1 MGRGGQGLPPLRV
14 GLPRRAPSAAAAAVS
29 AAPRLANF
37 RRAPRPPSL
46 PARPHTPHSLATLPP
61 HCALHRPACH
71 TYPKL
76 QKKHRPT
83 KAMASALA
91 TTPLR
96 RAGAAAPSRGAAQVA
111 RVVPNKKALSYD
123 SGWKKVRGG
132 DWGGHVRVRAR
143 TEGAVGGRR
152 AGVERAERAR
162 ALRGARPPPPLL
174 SSRPLSNLSLSHPS
188 LSPPPLHSSEQ
199 GLRLLHQRLLPG
211 GQGDPGHQLPGG
223 ECDWVRARRLC
234 VPPPKSNSHT
244 WKKKNSPPLLPL
256 SIPSHLFFLFP
267 RLLLLLFPEHREEGR
282 PVRRRKVGPAVQGG
296 EGGVDPVLH

>member
-1 MGRGGQGLPPLRV
+1 
-14 GLPRRAPSAAAAAVS
+14 
-29 AAPRLANF
+29 
-37 RRAPRPPSL
+37 
-46 PARPHTPHSLATLPP
+46 
-61 HCALHRPACH
+61 
-71 TYPKL
+71 
-76 QKKHRPT
+76 
-83 KAMASALA
+83 MASALA

-188 LSPPPLHSSEQ
+188 LSPPFILQ
-199 GLRLLHQRLLPG
+199 NKDYG
-211 GQGDPGHQLPGG
+211 
-223 ECDWVRARRLC
+223 
-234 VPPPKSNSHT
+234 
-244 WKKKNSPPLLPL
+244 
-256 SIPSHLFFLFP
+256 FFTSGYFL
-267 RLLLLLFPEHREEGR
+267 EGKETR
-282 PVRRRKVGPAVQGG
+282 GTNYLAVSVTG
-296 EGGVDPVLH
+296 

>member
-1 MGRGGQGLPPLRV
+1 MTVLTRPEGTLPEDLHIS
-14 GLPRRAPSAAAAAVS
+14 RRSLAALIAAGYAAAAVS

-61 HCALHRPACH
+61 RCALHRPACH
-71 TYPKL
+71 TSPKL

-132 DWGGHVRVRAR
+132 DWGGHVRVRAW

-188 LSPPPLHSSEQ
+188 LSPPPSFFRTRTTASS
-199 GLRLLHQRLLPG
+199 PAATS
-211 GQGDPGHQLPGG
+211 
-223 ECDWVRARRLC
+223 WRARR
-234 VPPPKSNSHT
+234 PGAPTT
-244 WKKKNSPPLLPL
+244 W
-256 SIPSHLFFLFP
+256 
-267 RLLLLLFPEHREEGR
+267 R
-282 PVRRRKVGPAVQGG
+282 
-296 EGGVDPVLH
+296 